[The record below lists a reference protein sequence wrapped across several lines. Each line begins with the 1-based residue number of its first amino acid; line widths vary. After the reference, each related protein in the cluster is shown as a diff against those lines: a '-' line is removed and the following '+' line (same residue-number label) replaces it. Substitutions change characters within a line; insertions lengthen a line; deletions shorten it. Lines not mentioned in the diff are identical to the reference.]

1 LYDGGKDG
9 DDFDDQVVTMM
20 MVVMRFG
27 CGDDYIVVMVHW

>member
-9 DDFDDQVVTMM
+9 DDFDDQ
-20 MVVMRFG
+20 VVMRFG